1 MLKRLYIRN
10 YALLDEVEVEF
21 GPGLNV
27 ITGETGA
34 GKSIIIDAL
43 STILGE
49 KADVDVIRAGA
60 EKAVIEGVFSV
71 AHLPEVA
78 SLLQENLLGDGGE
91 EVIVRRELHL
101 SGRSRA
107 FVNDNPVPLKV
118 LEELGDLLVDL
129 HGQHEHQSLLRVREH
144 LLFLDAF
151 GQLTNERNQV
161 RQQYELVQELGRKL
175 AQLQEEAKARA
186 EKRSLYEFQL
196 KEIQALNPQPGEDQ
210 ALEHE
215 ECLAR
220 NRERLFALTEEISQ
234 QLYEGEGAVS
244 ERLHRCAALLD
255 ELRSIDASFSQL
267 FDMCESARI
276 AVEEIAKSA
285 RAYQSHIDFSPAR
298 LEEVRERLARL
309 SGLKKRYGGTLDAVL
324 EYKALLEKELALE
337 ENQEVQIAEMEE
349 RLANEKEELARRC
362 VELSAKRREAAK
374 LLQQR
379 VVAELANLGMPSATF
394 EVQIQWE
401 EEQHGL
407 VSADGKHYRVTPRG
421 VDVVEFFIS
430 TNPGEPVRPLAKV
443 ASGGEISRIMLALKS
458 VLAGLDR
465 VPVLIFDEID
475 IGISGRIAHVV
486 GRSLWG
492 LGRSHQVISITH
504 LPQIASMGD
513 YHYVVEKRVEG
524 ERTHTVVR
532 ALREEERPA
541 EIAKLLG
548 GETVTE
554 AHLEGARELLA
565 QASNSREGENWRDG
579 GVIKQEE

>member
-21 GPGLNV
+21 GSGLNV

-34 GKSIIIDAL
+34 GKSIIIGAL

-49 KADVDVIRAGA
+49 KAEADVIRAGA
-60 EKAVIEGVFSV
+60 DKAIVEGVFSV
-71 AHLPEVA
+71 AHLSEVA
-78 SLLQENLLGDGGE
+78 SLLQENLLHDGSE

-107 FVNDNPVPLKV
+107 FVNDTPVPLKV
-118 LEELGDLLVDL
+118 LEELGEFLVDL

-151 GQLTNERNQV
+151 GQLVGERNGV
-161 RQQYELVQELGRKL
+161 RQQYELVQELTRQL
-175 AQLQEEAKARA
+175 ARMQEEARERA

-196 KEIQALNPQPGEDQ
+196 REIQALDPQPGEDQ
-210 ALEHE
+210 ALERE

-220 NRERLFALTEEISQ
+220 NRERLFALTEEINQ

-255 ELRSIDASFSQL
+255 ELRGIDACFAQL
-267 FDMCESARI
+267 LELCESARI

-285 RAYQSHIDFSPAR
+285 RAYQTHIDFSPTR
-298 LEEVRERLARL
+298 LEEIRERLARL
-309 SGLKKRYGGTLDAVL
+309 TGLKKRYGGTLDAVL
-324 EYKALLEKELALE
+324 SYKELLERELALG
-337 ENQEVQIAEMEE
+337 ENQEGHLAALRE
-349 RLANEKEELARRC
+349 RLAAEREELVRRC
-362 VELSAKRREAAK
+362 KELSARRQEAARA
-374 LLQQR
+374 LEAQ
-379 VVAELANLGMPSATF
+379 VVAELANLGMHHATF
-394 EVQIQWE
+394 VVQIQRQE
-401 EEQHGL
+401 DPEGIAL
-407 VSADGKHYRVTPRG
+407 SDGKRYRVTPRG
-421 VDVVEFFIS
+421 MDEVEFFIS
-430 TNPGEPVRPLAKV
+430 SNPGEPVRPLARV

-458 VLAGLDR
+458 VLAELDR

-475 IGISGRIAHVV
+475 IGISGRVAHVV
-486 GRSLWG
+486 GRSLQG

-513 YHYVVEKRVEG
+513 HHYVVEKKTEG

-532 ALREEERPA
+532 ALSDEERPA

-554 AHLEGARELLA
+554 AHVEGARELLA
-565 QASNSREGENWRDG
+565 EAGSARNAVNRQNAGSS
-579 GVIKQEE
+579 KEE